1 MKTIKDTM
9 NSNKRLVFV
18 VVVSVC
24 ALALSGI
31 IPCAQAKEVTSGPVT
46 NPYLASPLYAITHFD
61 SSQSDT
67 TPYGPP
73 LGFFTVDPATYPL
86 SYGGPINIITLASA
100 KKNYMW
106 ATGSDSVSYVDMS
119 GKKWA
124 PIARF
129 EALANAS
136 GNLLP
141 AIPEQNFRAFG
152 ESSAVGMNTTLMDN
166 YLKSLFG
173 NYYLARGGHG
183 SYSVVDNDN
192 VLYTNYG
199 NTLYAFALKKPGQP
213 PTGIIVR
220 NKIGNVIAAIQGN
233 DPAPP
238 PDTRLT
244 GLSMTYDGHLIV
256 TFSNGVAVIDR
267 DLDITS
273 GSFYRFPDNEY
284 VTNSI
289 AVDEN
294 NGIYVASNSV
304 MHKLVWTGT
313 SLSDQ
318 ESDGAWASPYDRSL
332 VTPPI
337 ISFSNGTGATPTLM
351 GFGDGADKLVVI
363 TDGAPQMKLVAFWRD
378 NIPDGFVQKPGTASR
393 RIAGQI
399 PVTCGFTTLPEWI
412 QSEQSVVV
420 NRNGAF
426 VVNNIPETVD
436 PEILGKNK
444 ILQVT
449 LMGPA
454 YSTSYGVE
462 RFQWNSST
470 HDWSS
475 VWARSDVSSTSMI
488 PVYSESDNMALI
500 NGYREPHGW
509 EVLGLDWDTGEIVH
523 QTILGKDNFGNGA
536 YGILQYLDNDDL
548 LFNSI
553 VGPIRIHYGN

>member
-1 MKTIKDTM
+1 M
-9 NSNKRLVFV
+9 
-18 VVVSVC
+18 
-24 ALALSGI
+24 
-31 IPCAQAKEVTSGPVT
+31 
-46 NPYLASPLYAITHFD
+46 
-61 SSQSDT
+61 
-67 TPYGPP
+67 
-73 LGFFTVDPATYPL
+73 
-86 SYGGPINIITLASA
+86 
-100 KKNYMW
+100 
-106 ATGSDSVSYVDMS
+106 
-119 GKKWA
+119 
-124 PIARF
+124 
-129 EALANAS
+129 
-136 GNLLP
+136 
-141 AIPEQNFRAFG
+141 
-152 ESSAVGMNTTLMDN
+152 
-166 YLKSLFG
+166 
-173 NYYLARGGHG
+173 
-183 SYSVVDNDN
+183 
-192 VLYTNYG
+192 
-199 NTLYAFALKKPGQP
+199 
-213 PTGIIVR
+213 
-220 NKIGNVIAAIQGN
+220 
-233 DPAPP
+233 
-238 PDTRLT
+238 
-244 GLSMTYDGHLIV
+244 
-256 TFSNGVAVIDR
+256 
-267 DLDITS
+267 
-273 GSFYRFPDNEY
+273 
-284 VTNSI
+284 TNSI